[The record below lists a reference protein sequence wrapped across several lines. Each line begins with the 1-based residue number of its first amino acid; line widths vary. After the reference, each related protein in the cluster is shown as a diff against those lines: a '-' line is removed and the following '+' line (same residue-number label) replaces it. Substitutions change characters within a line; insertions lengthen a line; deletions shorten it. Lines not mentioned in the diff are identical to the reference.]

1 MIKKLVGLGLASVAA
16 MLFAST
22 ASAQGVTKD
31 EILIGGFGPITGPA
45 AYIGLGGRDGLAMAI
60 KEINAAGGVNGRK
73 FRLIFEDDGHSPTRA
88 LGAVKKLIDQDKV
101 FMIFCAAGSNA
112 TSRRSNASCMFPLH
126 RPLLSPSL
134 SIAICSEGQQPKSL
148 VMVSF
153 IQSSSLTD

>member
-101 FMIFCAAGSNA
+101 FMIFCAA
-112 TSRRSNASCMFPLH
+112 
-126 RPLLSPSL
+126 
-134 SIAICSEGQQPKSL
+134 
-148 VMVSF
+148 
-153 IQSSSLTD
+153 